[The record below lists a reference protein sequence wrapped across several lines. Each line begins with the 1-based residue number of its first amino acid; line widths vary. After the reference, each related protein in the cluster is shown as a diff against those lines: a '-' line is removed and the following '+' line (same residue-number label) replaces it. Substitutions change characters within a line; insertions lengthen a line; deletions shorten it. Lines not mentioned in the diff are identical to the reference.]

1 MGALLAKWVVIAM
14 AALAVFVQIAVWGAT
29 KIRTDGALL
38 QSWQPYFGW
47 AYGVLFALVQV
58 AVCLWLAVPR
68 GIVWLFRTWALSAVL
83 LVLVWG
89 LSGRSA
95 RLTVDDSLA
104 LVSGLG
110 AMVLAAG
117 LFDGKLV
124 PGR

>member
-1 MGALLAKWVVIAM
+1 MAALLAKWVVIGM
-14 AALAVFVQIAVWGAT
+14 AALALFVQLAVWGAT
-29 KIRTDGALL
+29 KIHTDGALL

-47 AYGVLFALVQV
+47 PYGLAFAGFQIGIC
-58 AVCLWLAVPR
+58 AWLSIAR
-68 GIVWLFRTWALSAVL
+68 GIVWLFRTWAISAVL

-95 RLTVDDSLA
+95 RLTVDDSVA

>member
-1 MGALLAKWVVIAM
+1 VGALLAKWVVIAM

-29 KIRTDGALL
+29 KIHTDGALL

-47 AYGVLFALVQV
+47 PYGILFALFQLV
-58 AVCLWLAVPR
+58 VCLWLAVPR
-68 GIVWLFRTWALSAVL
+68 GIVWLFRTWAISTVL
-83 LVLVWG
+83 LVLIWV
-89 LSGRSA
+89 LSGRSP
-95 RLTVDDSLA
+95 RLTLDDSVA

-124 PGR
+124 PQR